1 MNSQPEST
9 TRTTRAGFVALVGRP
24 NAGKSTLLNRLV
36 DSPLSIVTSRPQ
48 TTWRRVSGIRTE
60 GDVQMIFLDTPGVM
74 VPRDKLQ
81 RSLVLEAEKC
91 LREADVAVVLCDP
104 VEASSAVDREAL
116 LESLRESS
124 VPVIGAISKVDLA
137 GPDAVA
143 REAEWIR
150 TALSVEPMLLSGSTG
165 EGVDALLAELER
177 RLPEGPFLYPADDVS
192 SDPVRFFVTE
202 MIRETVFEL
211 YHEEVP
217 YAIFCEVEEFR
228 EGESPIYIQVNIF
241 VERPTQKGI
250 LIGKGG
256 GAIRELG
263 SKARAKIEH
272 FLGEAVYLD
281 LWIKVLP
288 GWRKKEIHLRRLG
301 LPLPERHAN

>member
-1 MNSQPEST
+1 MSSQTDGT

-36 DSPLSIVTSRPQ
+36 DSPLSIVTPRPQ

-60 GDVQMIFLDTPGVM
+60 GHVQMIFLDAPGVM
-74 VPRDKLQ
+74 VPRDRLQ

-104 VEASSAVDREAL
+104 SEASSVAEREAL
-116 LESLRESS
+116 LQSLREKP
-124 VPVIGAISKVDLA
+124 VPVIGAISKVDVA
-137 GPDAVA
+137 RPDHVA
-143 REAEWIR
+143 READWIR
-150 TALSVEPMLLSGSTG
+150 RALSVEPRLLSGTTG
-165 EGVDALLAELER
+165 EGVEELLAELAR
-177 RLPEGPFLYPADDVS
+177 RLPEGPFLYPVDDVS
-192 SDPVRFFVTE
+192 FDPVRFFVTE

-211 YHEEVP
+211 FHDEIP

-228 EGESPIYIQVNIF
+228 EGASPIYIQVNIF
-241 VERPTQKGI
+241 VERSTQKGI

-256 GAIRELG
+256 AAIRELG
-263 SKARAKIEH
+263 SRARAKIEH

-288 GWRKKEIHLRRLG
+288 GWRKKEVHLRRLG
-301 LPLPERHAN
+301 LPLPERHAD